1 MATTLG
7 PGPGRFPSCPL
18 SGRQAS
24 LARPLSLCKD
34 GSAPRAP
41 GDRLGG
47 RWGPG
52 GAARALLPTSPPPE
66 GDLGRVLAEPPQLQ
80 KSFLLLGL
88 FFCSSRSG
96 SLAVSRGSSDIPE
109 QALSYTA
116 QPWPPGPLP
125 AKDSPG
131 RTELFSPLGVF
142 LPFLENVKQRNGI
155 QKKSI
160 SSDGGE
166 LCMYSKSIWH
176 KFTEHLLWVGPA
188 ALEGIRVQSAPTG
201 PWR

>member
-1 MATTLG
+1 M
-7 PGPGRFPSCPL
+7 RFNEVIL
-18 SGRQAS
+18 TNH
-24 LARPLSLCKD
+24 LAMPLSLWD
-34 GSAPRAP
+34 LPRP
-41 GDRLGG
+41 
-47 RWGPG
+47 
-52 GAARALLPTSPPPE
+52 LLPPPPPPE

-88 FFCSSRSG
+88 SFSSSRSG
-96 SLAVSRGSSDIPE
+96 SLAVSCGSSDIPE

-125 AKDSPG
+125 GKDSPG
-131 RTELFSPLGVF
+131 RTFLPGVF

-166 LCMYSKSIWH
+166 LCMYSKSIWA

-188 ALEGIRVQSAPTG
+188 ALEGTG
-201 PWR
+201 FNQPPLGHGDDHGQEGRGGKAGISNSYLS